1 MEQKHRA
8 LIIDDER
15 SITSLLAEDLE
26 MRGYEPVTATTGRE
40 GVEAATRTA
49 PAVALIDLLLDDM
62 PGLAV
67 MKEIKKA
74 CPFVECIMITG
85 QAPERSAVAAAE
97 LGAYSYMMKPPNLEL
112 LAMTIRRAIEHG
124 SLRRAVAGF
133 EAALSAVMGSADGP
147 MLVLDE
153 AGTILA
159 ANDKAAERFGDGART
174 LKGALLADLVPAD
187 AAGSVR
193 AAVEDAGRLY
203 SPARAFL
210 GDGSGRTEIVVSP
223 AVSESRCD
231 VIRLVAVEKEAS
243 GE

>member
-1 MEQKHRA
+1 MGSKNI
-8 LIIDDER
+8 LIVDDDHDFRNMLSDIFKAKGYQTID
-15 SITSLLAEDLE
+15 
-26 MRGYEPVTATTGRE
+26 
-40 GVEAATRTA
+40 AATGKGALDTVTEKI
-49 PAVALIDLLLDDM
+49 PAVAIIDLKLDDM

>member
-1 MEQKHRA
+1 VEQKHRI

-15 SITSLLAEDLE
+15 SITALLAEDLE
-26 MRGYEPVTATTGRE
+26 LRGYDPVTATTGKE
-40 GVEAATRTA
+40 GVEAAVRTA

-74 CPFVECIMITG
+74 SPFIECIMITG

-97 LGAYSYMMKPPNLEL
+97 LGAYGYMMKPPDLEL

-124 SLRRAVAGF
+124 SLKRMVEGL
-133 EAALSAVMGSADGP
+133 ETALPFVMGRMDEP
-147 MLVLDE
+147 MLVLDG

-159 ANDKAAERFGDGART
+159 ANDKAESRFGGDGRA
-174 LKGALLADLVPAD
+174 LKGALLVDLVPAD

-193 AAVEDAGRLY
+193 AAVEDAGKLY
-203 SPARAFL
+203 SPARVFIGEGPARREL
-210 GDGSGRTEIVVSP
+210 VVHP
-223 AVSESRCD
+223 AVSETHCE
-231 VIRLVAVEKEAS
+231 ILRLVVVEREAPVQ
-243 GE
+243 